1 MSKECWVGPAYPV
14 EPVSRTFGLVAHPLE
29 LAACPADQKG
39 INPRQGRTQLRVI
52 EAAVV
57 VDPAADAR
65 IVHRSQVLQ
74 GFVAAVMKR
83 PVPNCSAHVLER
95 RWARRGHEAMRR
107 HVPLPDRF
115 PCPECEAEEVKRLV
129 RKIAAP
135 ICILAVDD
143 LRLLGMQGQLAGRK
157 TTHKCAP

>member
-1 MSKECWVGPAYPV
+1 MSEERWCCTAMPG
-14 EPVSRTFGLVAHPLE
+14 EPISCALRPMAKPLE

-57 VDPAADAR
+57 VDPAANAR

-83 PVPNCSAHVLER
+83 PAPNCSAHGLER
-95 RWARRGHEAMRR
+95 RRTRRGHEAMRGD
-107 HVPLPDRF
+107 VPLPDRF
-115 PCPECEAEEVKRLV
+115 PCSECEAEEVKRLV

-143 LRLLGMQGQLAGRK
+143 LRLLGMQDQLADRK
-157 TTHKCAP
+157 TIRECAP

>member
-1 MSKECWVGPAYPV
+1 MSEERWCCTA
-14 EPVSRTFGLVAHPLE
+14 EPSEPIPHARSPMAKPLE

-52 EAAVV
+52 ETAVV

-65 IVHRSQVLQ
+65 IVHRCEGLQ
-74 GFVAAVMKR
+74 GFVAAVMNR
-83 PVPNCSAHVLER
+83 PAPYCSAHGLQR
-95 RWARRGHEAMRR
+95 RRARRRHEAVRSDM
-107 HVPLPDRF
+107 PLPDRL
-115 PCPECEAEEVKRLV
+115 PCSECEAEEVKRSV

-143 LRLLGMQGQLAGRK
+143 LRLLGMQDELAGRK
-157 TTHKCAP
+157 ATCKLAP

>member
-1 MSKECWVGPAYPV
+1 MSEERWCCAAMPG
-14 EPVSRTFGLVAHPLE
+14 EPISCALSPMAKPLE

-143 LRLLGMQGQLAGRK
+143 LCLLGMQDQLAGRK
-157 TTHKCAP
+157 AIRKCAP

>member
-1 MSKECWVGPAYPV
+1 MSEERWCCTA
-14 EPVSRTFGLVAHPLE
+14 EPSEPIPHARSPMAKPLE

-52 EAAVV
+52 ETAVV
-57 VDPAADAR
+57 VDLAADAR

-107 HVPLPDRF
+107 HMPLPDRF